1 MRRLFLSP
9 LVLTSLIVACCV
21 SVGMAADAPTA
32 GKTIEQLAAV
42 QPALPKIPE
51 REYKLTDFGGVGDGK
66 TWNTD
71 AFNSAIAKIKADGG
85 GRLIVPASVFLTKP
99 IKLCSQ
105 LDLHLDEG
113 AVVQAPATFTDYGLP
128 EPETFKTQ
136 DEVKANVKAPSPL
149 ISGKDL
155 HDVAITGPGII
166 DGAGANWWAW
176 SERASRQQPGRL
188 VYPRMNLVVI
198 DGCERLHVEG
208 VTFRNS
214 PKFHFVP
221 TKATDLLIEGVKVQA
236 PEDAPN
242 TDAIDPTS
250 CSNVLIRSCDID
262 TGDDD
267 IVIKTGG
274 SDILIEE
281 CRIRHGHGISI
292 GSGTTGGIRDML
304 VRRCTFENT
313 DNGIRIK
320 SMRGAGGPVEHICYT
335 DIQMKNVK
343 NAILLDLTYTDNN
356 RPDFRGDSTKFPSI
370 DDVEIANVTVDGAQN
385 AGRFVGLPDSPIGR
399 VTLRN
404 VTITA
409 DKDFVQKDADS
420 VAFENVNRTIT
431 KNPKSRAAEKI
442 E

>member
-1 MRRLFLSP
+1 M
-9 LVLTSLIVACCV
+9 
-21 SVGMAADAPTA
+21 
-32 GKTIEQLAAV
+32 
-42 QPALPKIPE
+42 
-51 REYKLTDFGGVGDGK
+51 
-66 TWNTD
+66 
-71 AFNSAIAKIKADGG
+71 
-85 GRLIVPASVFLTKP
+85 
-99 IKLCSQ
+99 
-105 LDLHLDEG
+105 
-113 AVVQAPATFTDYGLP
+113 
-128 EPETFKTQ
+128 
-136 DEVKANVKAPSPL
+136 
-149 ISGKDL
+149 
-155 HDVAITGPGII
+155 AITGPGII
-166 DGAGANWWAW
+166 DGSGANWWAW

-250 CSNVLIRSCDID
+250 CSNVLIRNCDID

-274 SDILIEE
+274 SDILIED

-320 SMRGAGGPVEHICYT
+320 SMRGAGGPVEHIRYS

-356 RPDFRGDSTKFPSI
+356 RPDFRGDSTKVPSI
-370 DDVEIANVTVDGAQN
+370 DDVEITNVTVDGAQN

-420 VAFENVNRTIT
+420 VAFENVNRTIN
-431 KNPKSRAAEKI
+431 KNPKPRGPAKI